1 MQHCIGDKYISSF
14 NAGIIGGNDL
24 LFLQRYINN
33 IINFVS
39 KNKGNLDKASR
50 KFLYN
55 VVFEQWL
62 YYGMAT
68 FEHKEVCTYYKK
80 VITDF
85 DMQDATVPTQTV
97 SGIPLKYM
105 HVMEYKDNIRCNRF
119 IVYNMLNDFPKEYKQ
134 ILTACAE
141 IGIDCPIFSSDLVS
155 KKSLRLEKLKSLT
168 NLTKL
173 ESEELNAYETL
184 KENYKNSFLKN
195 RKELIKIQQHQIQMV
210 KMLQNSLISD
220 EHKIEM
226 ELSHTLKFIECKE
239 SLLDLLVFK
248 SKHHKPSKCILW
260 VYNPI
265 LNKVDEFVW
274 SYKKVQFLK
283 ELLREENANLLL
295 LQAYGKA
302 LEIDSDLNTFIRQ
315 CVFDGI
321 INIEKNE
328 NSPDIL

>member
-1 MQHCIGDKYISSF
+1 MIYRR
-14 NAGIIGGNDL
+14 L
-24 LFLQRYINN
+24 N
-33 IINFVS
+33 I
-39 KNKGNLDKASR
+39 
-50 KFLYN
+50 
-55 VVFEQWL
+55 
-62 YYGMAT
+62 
-68 FEHKEVCTYYKK
+68 
-80 VITDF
+80 
-85 DMQDATVPTQTV
+85 
-97 SGIPLKYM
+97 
-105 HVMEYKDNIRCNRF
+105 
-119 IVYNMLNDFPKEYKQ
+119 
-134 ILTACAE
+134 
-141 IGIDCPIFSSDLVS
+141 
-155 KKSLRLEKLKSLT
+155 
-168 NLTKL
+168 NLTQ
-173 ESEELNAYETL
+173 YCL